1 MDVVH
6 LPDRGITGNTH
17 MMMLD
22 HNSDQVAGV
31 VRDWLV
37 AQGLTGGK

>member
-1 MDVVH
+1 VH

-22 HNSDQVAGV
+22 KNSDQVAGV

-37 AQGLTGGK
+37 QQGLTQ